1 MNLTHGKK
9 SIILLAVSIVALLL
23 LSYFES
29 AFSGLSTSIER
40 IVSFILLVLP
50 GIAGVVFGVL
60 GLVKKEPQKWIA
72 ILGVILNGLFV
83 MFMLFVLSFAG

>member
-72 ILGVILNGLFV
+72 ILGVILNGLFA

>member
-50 GIAGVVFGVL
+50 EIAGVVFGIL

-72 ILGVILNGLFV
+72 ILGVILNGLFA